1 MKSIHI
7 RDVDPLVI
15 MNLQKRAKMHHRS
28 MQGELRAIL
37 QEAADRV
44 PEVEEC
50 DPEQLITVN
59 TGSQGTWRRE
69 DMYSD
74 QAR

>member
-1 MKSIHI
+1 
-7 RDVDPLVI
+7 
-15 MNLQKRAKMHHRS
+15 MHHRS

-44 PEVEEC
+44 PETEEP
-50 DPEQLITVN
+50 DPDELITVSSS
-59 TGSQGTWRRE
+59 SQGTWRRE
-69 DMYSD
+69 DMYND